1 MKKMKTV
8 LLCVFLCILGVCLPA
23 CQAGGLPSTANAA
36 LTYRLSDEPVTLDPQ
51 IAADTNAMITI
62 EALFEGL
69 TRLDADNEP
78 IPGAAE
84 SWSSNTDHTVF
95 TFQLR
100 ENAVWSN
107 GDPVTAQDFLYA
119 FQRAL
124 DPATGSTTCEP
135 MYCIKNAE
143 QIRAGTLPVSE
154 LGVSAQGDFTLIVE
168 LEYPYEEFPALT
180 ATTPFMPC
188 HEEFFLSCEG
198 QYGLDARYVL
208 GNGPFTMAS
217 RYAWE
222 HGESISLTRSETY
235 QGEDAVYPSSLTLS
249 IGSLEEGK
257 SLQALL
263 DGTTCAASITVGE
276 LAAAEEAGCKITSFQ
291 DTTWGLVFNTSS
303 ESLKDE
309 VIRKAFIQTLD
320 REKLLEYLPEETI
333 AASDILSP
341 STVFHGSN
349 YRQLAG
355 SGFFLPQDASA
366 FANAQSFLSSQEQQ
380 NMPSITVLCPDDE
393 AVKRMVNEMLIAW
406 NETMGQYFNM
416 EPLSRTELERRVSSG
431 NYDMALYPLQAS
443 GEEPQ
448 QVLSLFTSGREDNPA
463 HLQSAEYDALLSSLH
478 TLSSEEMLARLV
490 SAEKYLNDHAVFYPL
505 YYESHYYATAPGII
519 GVIFHPY
526 GRGIDF
532 IRAGEE

>member
-1 MKKMKTV
+1 
-8 LLCVFLCILGVCLPA
+8 
-23 CQAGGLPSTANAA
+23 
-36 LTYRLSDEPVTLDPQ
+36 
-51 IAADTNAMITI
+51 
-62 EALFEGL
+62 
-69 TRLDADNEP
+69 
-78 IPGAAE
+78 
-84 SWSSNTDHTVF
+84 
-95 TFQLR
+95 
-100 ENAVWSN
+100 
-107 GDPVTAQDFLYA
+107 
-119 FQRAL
+119 
-124 DPATGSTTCEP
+124 

-222 HGESISLTRSETY
+222 LGESISLTRSETY

-320 REKLLEYLPEETI
+320 RK
-333 AASDILSP
+333 
-341 STVFHGSN
+341 N
-349 YRQLAG
+349 
-355 SGFFLPQDASA
+355 
-366 FANAQSFLSSQEQQ
+366 
-380 NMPSITVLCPDDE
+380 C
-393 AVKRMVNEMLIAW
+393 
-406 NETMGQYFNM
+406 
-416 EPLSRTELERRVSSG
+416 
-431 NYDMALYPLQAS
+431 
-443 GEEPQ
+443 
-448 QVLSLFTSGREDNPA
+448 
-463 HLQSAEYDALLSSLH
+463 
-478 TLSSEEMLARLV
+478 
-490 SAEKYLNDHAVFYPL
+490 
-505 YYESHYYATAPGII
+505 
-519 GVIFHPY
+519 
-526 GRGIDF
+526 
-532 IRAGEE
+532 